1 MTDNTSSISGDYP
14 GGIPLT
20 CILNEGAPTVT
31 SRTYG
36 RDGTYDMG
44 LTWASEL
51 KKGDFVA
58 ITNDTTNTYAA
69 AGGIPVVETPVDGE
83 TLVIGY
89 IDEEPTLRKMPA
101 TTAAGDSLAKRL
113 AGGYYRY
120 ATVVILGGITAVRKA
135 TIMCDGTNATSPGVG
150 TTIKYNITSGTSNSS
165 LYFDSAASGGVGV
178 IPFHAV
184 PAGTD
189 GDLYSC
195 LVGITGLMIAVTG
208 A

>member
-1 MTDNTSSISGDYP
+1 MTDNTSSIAGDYK
-14 GGIPLT
+14 GGIEIT

-36 RDGTYDMG
+36 RDGTYDPG
-44 LTWASEL
+44 VVWASEL
-51 KKGDFVA
+51 KKGDVVA
-58 ITNDTTNTYAA
+58 ITNDSVVTFAA
-69 AGGIPVVETPVDGE
+69 AGGIPVVETPVNNE

-89 IDEEPTLRKMPA
+89 IDEEPTLRKTPP

-135 TIMCDGTNATSPGVG
+135 TVMCDGTNATVPGVG
-150 TTIKYNITSGTSNSS
+150 STLKYNITSGSANSELS
-165 LYFDSAASGGVGV
+165 FVSAASGGVGV

-189 GDLYSC
+189 GDTYSC